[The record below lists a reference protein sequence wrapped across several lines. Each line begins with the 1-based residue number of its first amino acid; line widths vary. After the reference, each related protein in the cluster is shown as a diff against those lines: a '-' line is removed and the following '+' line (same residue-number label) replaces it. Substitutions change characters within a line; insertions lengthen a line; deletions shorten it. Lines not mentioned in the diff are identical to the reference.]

1 MLYIYIYI
9 HVDLYEIIYIYMYTY
24 MYISCI
30 HTCIHK
36 LHICILS
43 NQHLGTKRK
52 KTFDERRKT
61 SQLSSLFSAGR
72 GPIPWAQKWGHEFGC
87 WASYTQLFGPEFGHP
102 FAAARHKQERS
113 VRAATTDPLVWAHPF
128 PMTNLVILKR
138 RRRRRPSSTK
148 NSCLELPRR
157 GWLLANLQSNP
168 LLFLHDVCVSSFNLH
183 ACSWTARV
191 SLPLLRLMWF
201 LFVLCCESGPF

>member
-1 MLYIYIYI
+1 MGQRLGSISFHKCLSGWAAKCEAWHAEQMYLIHPYVYTCTHINAVYIYI
-9 HVDLYEIIYIYMYTY
+9 HVDLYEIIYVYMYTY

-157 GWLLANLQSNP
+157 G
-168 LLFLHDVCVSSFNLH
+168 
-183 ACSWTARV
+183 
-191 SLPLLRLMWF
+191 
-201 LFVLCCESGPF
+201 